1 MKPYQSHKKN
11 GTNYSFLTLQREQK
25 ELEKF
30 KKLEYEKAM
39 KVTSEQ
45 LSEAKSKIIESSK
58 DIKESA
64 IQASQ
69 KTSEF
74 TQKILKS
81 TKRAYSEFKEEFQG
95 DKNKE

>member
-1 MKPYQSHKKN
+1 MKPYQTHKKH
-11 GTNYSFLTLQREQK
+11 GVNYSFLTLQRNQK
-25 ELEKF
+25 EIEKL

-64 IQASQ
+64 IQAGQ

-74 TQKILKS
+74 TQKFLKS
-81 TKRAYSEFKEEFQG
+81 AQRAYSEFKEEFKE

>member
-1 MKPYQSHKKN
+1 MKPYQSHKKH

-30 KKLEYEKAM
+30 KKLEYEKAL
-39 KVTSEQ
+39 KITSEQ
-45 LSEAKSKIIESSK
+45 LSEAKFKIIESSK
-58 DIKESA
+58 EIKESA
-64 IQASQ
+64 IQAGK

-74 TQKILKS
+74 TQKFVKS
-81 TKRAYSEFKEEFQG
+81 TNRAYSEFKEEFKG

>member
-1 MKPYQSHKKN
+1 MKPYQSHKKH

-30 KKLEYEKAM
+30 KKLEYEKAL
-39 KVTSEQ
+39 KITSEQ

-58 DIKESA
+58 EIKESA
-64 IQASQ
+64 IQAGK
-69 KTSEF
+69 KTSKF
-74 TQKILKS
+74 TQKFVKS
-81 TKRAYSEFKEEFQG
+81 TNRAYSEFKEEFKG

>member
-1 MKPYQSHKKN
+1 MKPYQSHKKH
-11 GTNYSFLTLQREQK
+11 GTNYYFLTLQREQK

-39 KVTSEQ
+39 KVASEQ
-45 LSEAKSKIIESSK
+45 LSDAKSKIIESSK

-64 IQASQ
+64 IQAGQ

-74 TQKILKS
+74 TQKFLKS
-81 TKRAYSEFKEEFQG
+81 AQRAYSEFKEEFKE
-95 DKNKE
+95 DKYKE

>member
-1 MKPYQSHKKN
+1 MKPYQSHKKH
-11 GTNYSFLTLQREQK
+11 GTNYYFLTLQREQK

-39 KVTSEQ
+39 KVASEQ
-45 LSEAKSKIIESSK
+45 LSDAKSKIIESSK

-74 TQKILKS
+74 TQKFFKS
-81 TKRAYSEFKEEFQG
+81 AQRAYSEFKEEFKE